1 MKNVFVVGGS
11 VSLTNQAGALTVSTT
26 VDPTTTRV
34 ALSYP
39 STARWITFRYR
50 NLPGSTAVTGQYIKV
65 VLNATSDADAN
76 GKLASVATCMV
87 ITQGDDV
94 VLSSAEITRVDFIT
108 AQAVGAEKTLFSVM
122 AGI

>member
-1 MKNVFVVGGS
+1 
-11 VSLTNQAGALTVSTT
+11 
-26 VDPTTTRV
+26 
-34 ALSYP
+34 
-39 STARWITFRYR
+39 
-50 NLPGSTAVTGQYIKV
+50 
-65 VLNATSDADAN
+65 
-76 GKLASVATCMV
+76 MV